1 MLPDTF
7 QLAVSRLLALLE
19 ENPVKTMDELEFLV
33 GCTSVHDLAEILRA
47 VYPEISDATGI
58 DWHFTVLQWKLGN
71 RGREQFLD
79 TCRQARFTVWTL
91 AFRREDGASEMRYT
105 TCLPLCFKPEWKP
118 CYTKVGETS
127 I

>member
-7 QLAVSRLLALLE
+7 QLTVSRLRALIV
-19 ENPVKTMDELEFLV
+19 ENPGQTMDELESLV
-33 GCTSVHDLAEILRA
+33 GCTSVRNLAEILHA
-47 VYPEISDATGI
+47 LYPEISDATGI

-91 AFRREDGASEMRYT
+91 AFQREADASEMRYT
-105 TCLPLCFKPEWKP
+105 TCLPLCLKPDWKP
-118 CYTKVGETS
+118 CYAKVGQTS

>member
-1 MLPDTF
+1 MLPDAF
-7 QLAVSRLLALLE
+7 QLAVSRLLTLLE
-19 ENPVKTMDELEFLV
+19 QHSEQMMDELELLV
-33 GCTSVHDLAEILRA
+33 GCTSVRDLAEILRA

-79 TCRQARFTVWTL
+79 TCRQARLTVWTL
-91 AFRREDGASEMRYT
+91 AFQREGDASEMRYT
-105 TCLPLCFKPEWKP
+105 TCLPLCLKPEWKP
-118 CYTKVGETS
+118 CYAKVRQTS